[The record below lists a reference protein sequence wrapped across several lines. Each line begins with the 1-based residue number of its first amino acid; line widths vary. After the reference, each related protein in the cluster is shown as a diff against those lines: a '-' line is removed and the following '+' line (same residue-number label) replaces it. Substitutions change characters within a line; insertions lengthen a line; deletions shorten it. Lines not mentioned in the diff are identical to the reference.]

1 MKGTTVRLNQWEN
14 ETIKHI
20 TKLENDRRRR
30 QGKKDMKQSE
40 MLHSILEKE
49 LPRYLLNVEADE
61 GETKQILML

>member
-14 ETIKHI
+14 ETIKQI
-20 TKLENDRRRR
+20 TKKENDKRRR
-30 QGKKDMKQSE
+30 QGQKDVKQSE

-49 LPRYLLNVEADE
+49 LPRYLLNAEADE